1 MKTIVSAIALSAGL
15 ATAAF
20 AQDAGTEEAT
30 TLTEGEVAQ
39 VMTHEPSLDVES
51 LTDEEVLIIK
61 QAIASDDNDA
71 LRETLEEISA
81 ED

>member
-30 TLTEGEVAQ
+30 TLTEGEVAEI
-39 VMTHEPSLDVES
+39 MTHEPSLDVES